1 LAEAFAL
8 LIAVYRQPG
17 QERGAD
23 WVIGQTLGNT
33 LWALLLVDGAGGQG
47 VVAGGKIPGR
57 RGEVLAWSACWFIQ
71 AYFRDQVLSLA
82 LPQSNRVRS
91 RSRPASLFFE
101 FGLGS
106 PTHDRRLAACGS
118 VNKRRSRGLPSA
130 RGRGPS

>member
-1 LAEAFAL
+1 MAEAFAL

-91 RSRPASLFFE
+91 RSR
-101 FGLGS
+101 
-106 PTHDRRLAACGS
+106 
-118 VNKRRSRGLPSA
+118 RSFSIFRIRAWKPHS
-130 RGRGPS
+130 